1 MLGLNIDHYLCTI
14 HVSFINSD
22 MFRSAR
28 ASFRLSFSI
37 FFSRVLKDVFNS
49 WQNSECLFLFFPRIW
64 SWENIM
70 LANRTGFW
78 RHWLQPIRERPV
90 DQSDNVLTANQ
101 SADAAV
107 SNSANQNA
115 SFQNASF
122 RPTNHLL
129 LSLASCCC
137 RHFL

>member
-1 MLGLNIDHYLCTI
+1 MIIIYVQYTLALSTVTC
-14 HVSFINSD
+14 SD
-22 MFRSAR
+22 LQGHHF
-28 ASFRLSFSI
+28 ASPFLSFSLAFWKTFSTADRI
-37 FFSRVLKDVFNS
+37 QNVCFFSFLEFGHERTFCQQIGPASDVIG
-49 WQNSECLFLFFPRIW
+49 C
-64 SWENIM
+64 
-70 LANRTGFW
+70 
-78 RHWLQPIRERPV
+78 QPIRERPV

-115 SFQNASF
+115 SFKNASF